1 MPRGRSWLTVHSR
14 RHHRSQDS
22 ELWAFG
28 IFRSDNLRFHNPFY
42 LIWPCRATEAP
53 LSIAKKEKPFLDDG
67 LLPQDC
73 RIYRGLPAHQG
84 NGSPAAGRIRL
95 QRCERRC
102 TGRMSSKHREAEM
115 CSGVTPAAGVLV
127 YRKGAARGF
136 NNLRKIEADSG
147 GQQVKGAE
155 QNL

>member
-1 MPRGRSWLTVHSR
+1 MLTVHSR

-84 NGSPAAGRIRL
+84 NGSPAAGRIDL
-95 QRCERRC
+95 ILDAKDKHA
-102 TGRMSSKHREAEM
+102 TFYGGKNSS
-115 CSGVTPAAGVLV
+115 
-127 YRKGAARGF
+127 RK
-136 NNLRKIEADSG
+136 E
-147 GQQVKGAE
+147 
-155 QNL
+155 